1 MRASRIVIQLRKVAP
16 GRERAIA
23 LRSFPDWP
31 ALPSRGFGI
40 GALSPRRVGCVGASL
55 TLAGKL
61 RGMTLARHFPVL
73 SRKIESLDGLP
84 QGGAGSVVGKALAH
98 LFLFALAQANRCV
111 GTMRAAHAA
120 CHGASR
126 VGGAP

>member
-1 MRASRIVIQLRKVAP
+1 MASRIVPTIHLFAP

-31 ALPSRGFGI
+31 ALPLGGFGI

-61 RGMTLARHFPVL
+61 REMTFARHFPVL
-73 SRKIESLDGLP
+73 SRKVESLDGLP
-84 QGGAGSVVGKALAH
+84 QGGARPIVRKTLSHEGILRGAH
-98 LFLFALAQANRCV
+98 
-111 GTMRAAHAA
+111 GA
-120 CHGASR
+120 CHGASP
-126 VGGAP
+126 VEVAP